1 MKKAFIVLGMVF
13 LGHTAVAN
21 AATDWTPYLKPVLS
35 GCGYVNPTEA
45 LPTRYKAS
53 IASKKVKGNPK
64 IEGEEV
70 YTTYT
75 LKDSTAFGQPLLK
88 VEYLQGYEWYHLKL
102 YFKDA
107 KFTTLRPQFKLPKIN
122 KDEAEYTKVVKNDKS
137 GYEVEDGGYLSLV
150 FDQKQKSITCAGG
163 V

>member
-1 MKKAFIVLGMVF
+1 MKKELIVLGMVF

>member
-1 MKKAFIVLGMVF
+1 MKKELIFLGIVF

-88 VEYLQGYEWYHLKL
+88 VEHLQGYEWYHLKL

>member
-1 MKKAFIVLGMVF
+1 MKKALIVLGMIF

-53 IASKKVKGNPK
+53 IASKKINGNPK

-122 KDEAEYTKVVKNDKS
+122 KDEAEYTKVVKNNKN
-137 GYEVEDGGYLSLV
+137 GYEIEDGGYLSLV

>member
-88 VEYLQGYEWYHLKL
+88 VEHLQGYEWYHLKL

-122 KDEAEYTKVVKNDKS
+122 KDQAEYTKIVKNDKS
-137 GYEVEDGGYLSLV
+137 GYEVEDGGYLNLV

>member
-1 MKKAFIVLGMVF
+1 MKKALIVLGMVF
-13 LGHTAVAN
+13 LGHTVVAN

-35 GCGYVNPTEA
+35 GCDYVNPTEK
-45 LPTRYKAS
+45 LPARYKAS

-64 IEGEEV
+64 NEGEEV

-88 VEYLQGYEWYHLKL
+88 VEYLQGYEWYHLRL
-102 YFKDA
+102 YFKDG

-122 KDEAEYTKVVKNDKS
+122 KDQAEYTQVVKNDKS

>member
-1 MKKAFIVLGMVF
+1 MKKMVF
-13 LGHTAVAN
+13 ILGAFLLGHTVVAN

-35 GCGYVNPTEA
+35 GCDYVNPTEK
-45 LPTRYKAS
+45 LPARYKAS

-64 IEGEEV
+64 NEGEEV

-122 KDEAEYTKVVKNDKS
+122 KDQAEYTQVVKNDKS

>member
-1 MKKAFIVLGMVF
+1 MKKALIVLGMVF

-122 KDEAEYTKVVKNDKS
+122 KDQAEYTQVVKNDKS

>member
-1 MKKAFIVLGMVF
+1 MKKMVF
-13 LGHTAVAN
+13 ILGAFLLGHTVVAN

-35 GCGYVNPTEA
+35 GCDYVNPTEK
-45 LPTRYKAS
+45 LPARYKAS

-64 IEGEEV
+64 NEGEEV

-88 VEYLQGYEWYHLKL
+88 VEYLQGYEWYHLRL
-102 YFKDA
+102 YFKDG

-122 KDEAEYTKVVKNDKS
+122 KDQAEYTQVVKNDKS

>member
-1 MKKAFIVLGMVF
+1 MKKELIVLGMVF

-150 FDQKQKSITCAGG
+150 FDQIQKSITCAGG

>member
-53 IASKKVKGNPK
+53 IASKKIKGNPK
-64 IEGEEV
+64 NEGEEV

-122 KDEAEYTKVVKNDKS
+122 KDEAEYTKVVKNNKN
-137 GYEVEDGGYLSLV
+137 GYEIEDGGYLSLV

>member
-88 VEYLQGYEWYHLKL
+88 VEHLQGYEWYHLKL

>member
-1 MKKAFIVLGMVF
+1 MKKALIVLGMVF

-122 KDEAEYTKVVKNDKS
+122 KDEAEYSKVVKNDKN
-137 GYEVEDGGYLSLV
+137 GYEVENGGYLSLV

>member
-1 MKKAFIVLGMVF
+1 MKKMVF
-13 LGHTAVAN
+13 ILGAFLLGHTVVAN

-35 GCGYVNPTEA
+35 GCDYVNPTEK
-45 LPTRYKAS
+45 LPARYKAS

-64 IEGEEV
+64 NEGEEV

-102 YFKDA
+102 YFKDG

-122 KDEAEYTKVVKNDKS
+122 KDQAEYTKVVKNDKS

>member
-1 MKKAFIVLGMVF
+1 MKKLAIVLGMVF

-35 GCGYVNPTEA
+35 GCGYVNPTES

-53 IASKKVKGNPK
+53 IASKKIKGNPK
-64 IEGEEV
+64 NEGEEV

-102 YFKDA
+102 YFKDT

>member
-1 MKKAFIVLGMVF
+1 MKKMVF
-13 LGHTAVAN
+13 ILGAFLLGHTAVAN
-21 AATDWTPYLKPVLS
+21 AATDWTPYLKPMLS
-35 GCGYVNPTEA
+35 GCDYVNPTEK
-45 LPTRYKAS
+45 LPARYKAS

-64 IEGEEV
+64 NEGEEV

-88 VEYLQGYEWYHLKL
+88 VEYLQGYEWYHLRL
-102 YFKDA
+102 YFKDG

-122 KDEAEYTKVVKNDKS
+122 KDQAEYTQVVKNDKS

>member
-1 MKKAFIVLGMVF
+1 MKKALIVLGMVF

-45 LPTRYKAS
+45 LPARYKAS

-64 IEGEEV
+64 NEGEEV

-88 VEYLQGYEWYHLKL
+88 IEYLQGYEWYHLRL
-102 YFKDA
+102 YFKDG

-122 KDEAEYTKVVKNDKS
+122 KDQAEYTKVVKNDKS

-150 FDQKQKSITCAGG
+150 FDQKQKSITCSGG

>member
-1 MKKAFIVLGMVF
+1 MKKVFFILGTF
-13 LGHTAVAN
+13 LLGHTATAN

-122 KDEAEYTKVVKNDKS
+122 KDQAEYTKVVKNDKS

>member
-1 MKKAFIVLGMVF
+1 MKKMVF
-13 LGHTAVAN
+13 ILGAFLLGHTVVAN

-35 GCGYVNPTEA
+35 GCDYVNPTEK
-45 LPTRYKAS
+45 LPARYKAS

-64 IEGEEV
+64 NEGEEV

-88 VEYLQGYEWYHLKL
+88 VEYLQGYEWYHLRL
-102 YFKDA
+102 YFKDG

-122 KDEAEYTKVVKNDKS
+122 KDQAEYTKVVKNDKS

>member
-1 MKKAFIVLGMVF
+1 MKKAVLILGAF
-13 LGHTAVAN
+13 LLGHTATAN

-53 IASKKVKGNPK
+53 IASKKIKGNPK
-64 IEGEEV
+64 NEGEEV

>member
-1 MKKAFIVLGMVF
+1 MKKMVFVLGAF
-13 LGHTAVAN
+13 LLGHTAVAN
-21 AATDWTPYLKPVLS
+21 AATDWTPYLKPMLS
-35 GCGYVNPTEA
+35 GCDYVNPTEK

-53 IASKKVKGNPK
+53 IASKKIKGNPK

-102 YFKDA
+102 YFKD
-107 KFTTLRPQFKLPKIN
+107 I
-122 KDEAEYTKVVKNDKS
+122 
-137 GYEVEDGGYLSLV
+137 
-150 FDQKQKSITCAGG
+150 
-163 V
+163 

>member
-53 IASKKVKGNPK
+53 IASKKIKGNPK
-64 IEGEEV
+64 NEGEEV

-107 KFTTLRPQFKLPKIN
+107 KFTTLRTQFKLPKIN
-122 KDEAEYTKVVKNDKS
+122 KDEAEYTKVVKNNKN
-137 GYEVEDGGYLSLV
+137 GYEIEDGGYLSLV

>member
-1 MKKAFIVLGMVF
+1 MKKALIVLGMVF

>member
-1 MKKAFIVLGMVF
+1 MKKAFIVLGMMF
-13 LGHTAVAN
+13 LGHSAVAN
-21 AATDWTPYLKPVLS
+21 AATDWTPYLKPILS
-35 GCGYVNPTEA
+35 GCDYVNPTEA
-45 LPTRYKAS
+45 LPTRYKSS

-64 IEGEEV
+64 NEGEEV

-75 LKDSTAFGQPLLK
+75 LKDATAFGQPLLK
-88 VEYLQGYEWYHLKL
+88 VEYLQGYEWYHLRL

-122 KDEAEYTKVVKNDKS
+122 KDEAEYTKVVKNNKN
-137 GYEVEDGGYLSLV
+137 GYEIEDGGYLSLV

>member
-1 MKKAFIVLGMVF
+1 MKKELIVLGMVF

-53 IASKKVKGNPK
+53 IASKKIKGNPK

-122 KDEAEYTKVVKNDKS
+122 KDEAEYTKVVKNNKN
-137 GYEVEDGGYLSLV
+137 GYEIEDGGYLSLV